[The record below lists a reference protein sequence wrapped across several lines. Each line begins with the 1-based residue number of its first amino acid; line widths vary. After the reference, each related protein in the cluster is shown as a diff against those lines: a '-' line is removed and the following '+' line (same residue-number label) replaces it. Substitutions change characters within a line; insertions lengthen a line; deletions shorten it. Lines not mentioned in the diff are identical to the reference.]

1 MKEQVLALLMREE
14 GSYLS
19 GEAIS
24 QTLGVSRAAVWKA
37 IEALRA
43 DGFAIEAA
51 TRRGYRLAGSP
62 DRLSPGTI
70 LPLLRKD
77 RADRLICFDSI
88 DSTNTYAKKI
98 ALQGA
103 PDGTMILADEQTGG
117 RGRRGRSFYSPAGK
131 GLYLSALY
139 RPNTEPARAVNL
151 TAFAAVAVCQAIGQ
165 VSSVKPGIKWP
176 NDIVAGGKKLC
187 GILTEMSIEAETGAL
202 DYVVAG
208 MGINVSQQPEDFPPD
223 VRDIATSLLEQ
234 SGETVS
240 RPALAAALINEL
252 DAMMEAWL
260 AGGRDYHSR
269 YVRRCLNLGRE
280 VRLIRDGRETEAFAE
295 SVDEDFR
302 LLVRYPD
309 GTREAVNAGEVS
321 VRGLFGYIR

>member
-1 MKEQVLALLMREE
+1 MKEQVLALLIREE
-14 GSYLS
+14 ESYLS

-117 RGRRGRSFYSPAGK
+117 RGRRGRSFYSPAGQGVYLT
-131 GLYLSALY
+131 GLYHPDVPPS
-139 RPNTEPARAVNL
+139 RVSHF
-151 TAFAAVAVCQAIGQ
+151 TAYVAAAVCRAIESTTACRPAV
-165 VSSVKPGIKWP
+165 KWP
-176 NDIVAGGKKLC
+176 NDILLSGKKVC
-187 GILTEMSIEAETGAL
+187 GILTEMALEGETGL
-202 DYVVAG
+202 LQYLITG
-208 MGINVSQQPEDFPPD
+208 MGVNVGQLPEDFPEEIRPL
-223 VRDIATSLLEQ
+223 ATSLKAE
-234 SGETVS
+234 SGTDVKRS
-240 RPALAAALINEL
+240 VLCAALINEL
-252 DAMMEAWL
+252 DDAMEAFLREDRNYWQYYRTRCITL
-260 AGGRDYHSR
+260 GCPVWILSGSR
-269 YVRRCLNLGRE
+269 K
-280 VRLIRDGRETEAFAE
+280 DPAFAE
-295 SVDEDFR
+295 DLAEDFG
-302 LLVRYPD
+302 LIVRWENGSLETVY
-309 GTREAVNAGEVS
+309 AGEVS
-321 VRGLFGYIR
+321 LRSREE